1 MTGGIG
7 GVIGKDGIRALTI
20 PSVTFVGF
28 QGPACARGVVLILRG
43 LITAVR

>member
-1 MTGGIG
+1 MGGVREGRDGIG
-7 GVIGKDGIRALTI
+7 GLTI